1 MRFFF
6 ACALSVF
13 LSLPAAAQEAP
24 IEGTIQGQI
33 DAMMVDD
40 FTTAFTFASPNIKT
54 IFGTAENFG
63 MMVRQGYPM
72 VYQPRDVRMGE
83 LREVAGALWQRVY
96 VTDADGRGHVL
107 DYQMVET
114 PDGWKINA
122 VRLLRAEG
130 IGA

>member
-1 MRFFF
+1 MRLVF
-6 ACALSVF
+6 ACLISLV
-13 LSLPAAAQEAP
+13 LSLAAQAQEDP
-24 IEGTIQGQI
+24 IRQTILSQI
-33 DAMMVDD
+33 DALLKDD
-40 FTTAFTFASPNIKT
+40 FPSAFSFASPGIQT
-54 IFGTAENFG
+54 IHVTPERFGQ
-63 MMVRQGYPM
+63 MVAQGYPM
-72 VYQPRDVRMGE
+72 VYRPSAVRMGE